1 MSFGN
6 ILGQLLEQ
14 GISGQS
20 QTQARIGNSAQSIA
34 QGGQG
39 FEQILG
45 SLQSMLS
52 GGDAGGGGAPGAG
65 AGTQPAGMVSGRS
78 PQANPLGGLAGAAK
92 SFLGQPQVGGM
103 SGAQLGG
110 LGAIA
115 GALLGGGGGAVR
127 GAAGGGAMALLGT
140 LALAALQNSRAGG
153 GAASGGRA
161 APDAQLGASAAPTHD
176 DLAAVASEEGE
187 RLALRAMIAAAKA
200 DGQINDAEMER
211 ILGRLDADD
220 VTDAERRFVL
230 DEIRKPLDVADL
242 ANDVRHPAQAAEVY
256 AASLLA
262 IDIDSEAERA
272 YLRTLATALRLD
284 PGVVSFLHRT
294 TGAPQA

>member
-20 QTQARIGNSAQSIA
+20 QTQARIGTSARNVA

-39 FEQILG
+39 IEQILG
-45 SLQSMLS
+45 SLQSML
-52 GGDAGGGGAPGAG
+52 GGAAAG
-65 AGTQPAGMVSGRS
+65 AGSTTAGMGSGGTA
-78 PQANPLGGLAGAAK
+78 QASPLGGLAEAAK
-92 SFLGQPQVGGM
+92 AFLGQPQAGGM
-103 SGAQLGG
+103 TGAQLGG
-110 LGAIA
+110 LGAVA

-127 GAAGGGAMALLGT
+127 GAAGGGAMAILGT
-140 LALAALQNSRAGG
+140 LALAAVQNARAG
-153 GAASGGRA
+153 SHT
-161 APDAQLGASAAPTHD
+161 APSAQLTTDATPLQAD
-176 DLAAVASEEGE
+176 VAAVTSEEGE
-187 RLALRAMIAAAKA
+187 RLALQAMIAAAKA
-200 DGQINDAEMER
+200 DGQIDQDEMNR

-230 DEIRKPLDVADL
+230 DEIRKPLDPADL
-242 ANDVRHPAQAAEVY
+242 AKDVRNHAQAAEVY

-272 YLRTLATALRLD
+272 YLRNLAAALRLD

-294 TGAPQA
+294 TGAPTA

>member
-20 QTQARIGNSAQSIA
+20 QTKARIGNSARNIS

-39 FEQILG
+39 VEQILG
-45 SLQSMLS
+45 SLQSML
-52 GGDAGGGGAPGAG
+52 GGAAPGTRPGAPAQTAGMG
-65 AGTQPAGMVSGRS
+65 AGRS
-78 PQANPLGGLAGAAK
+78 AQGSPLGGLADVAK
-92 SFLGQPQVGGM
+92 AFLGQPQVGGM

-115 GALLGGGGGAVR
+115 GALLGGGGGAMR

-140 LALAALQNSRAGG
+140 LALAALKNAGG
-153 GAASGGRA
+153 GASGSPRTGFAAA
-161 APDAQLGASAAPTHD
+161 APAQAD
-176 DLAAVASEEGE
+176 VAAVASEEGE

-200 DGQINDAEMER
+200 DGQIDQAEMDR
-211 ILGRLDADD
+211 ILGHLQAGE
-220 VTDAERRFVL
+220 VTEAERRFVL
-230 DEIRKPLDVADL
+230 DEIRKPLDPAAL
-242 ANDVRHPAQAAEVY
+242 AKDVRNPAQAAEVY

-262 IDIDSEAERA
+262 IDIDSEAERD
-272 YLRTLATALRLD
+272 YLRKLASALRLD
-284 PGVVSFLHRT
+284 PGVVSFLHQT
-294 TGAPQA
+294 TGAPRA

>member
-20 QTQARIGNSAQSIA
+20 QTQARLGTSARNIA

-45 SLQSMLS
+45 SLQSLL
-52 GGDAGGGGAPGAG
+52 GGAAPGTA
-65 AGTQPAGMVSGRS
+65 AQPAGMGSGRTAQGS
-78 PQANPLGGLAGAAK
+78 PLGGLADAAK
-92 SFLGQPQVGGM
+92 AFLGRPQAGGM
-103 SGAQLGG
+103 TGAQLGG
-110 LGAIA
+110 IGAIA

-127 GAAGGGAMALLGT
+127 GAARGGAMAILGS
-140 LALAALQNSRAGG
+140 LALAALQNARAGG
-153 GAASGGRA
+153 QASPG
-161 APDAQLGASAAPTHD
+161 AQLAASAAPRPED
-176 DLAAVASEEGE
+176 VAAVTSEEGE

-200 DGQINDAEMER
+200 DGQIDEEEMDR
-211 ILGRLDADD
+211 ILGHMNADD
-220 VTDAERRFVL
+220 VTAAERQFVL
-230 DEIRKPLDVADL
+230 DEIRKPLDPSDL
-242 ANDVRHPAQAAEVY
+242 AKDVRNPAQAAEVY

-262 IDIDSEAERA
+262 IDVDSEAERA
-272 YLRTLATALRLD
+272 YLRNLAAALRLD

-294 TGAPQA
+294 TGAPTA

>member
-20 QTQARIGNSAQSIA
+20 QTQARIGNSAQNIS

-45 SLQSMLS
+45 SLQSML
-52 GGDAGGGGAPGAG
+52 GGAAPGTAARP
-65 AGTQPAGMVSGRS
+65 AGTEPGGSAQGS
-78 PQANPLGGLAGAAK
+78 PLGGLADAAK
-92 SFLGQPQVGGM
+92 AFLNQPQAGGM

-110 LGAIA
+110 IGAIA

-127 GAAGGGAMALLGT
+127 GAAGGGAMAILGT
-140 LALAALQNSRAGG
+140 LALAALQNARAGG
-153 GAASGGRA
+153 QAAPGAQVGAGAAPLRE
-161 APDAQLGASAAPTHD
+161 DV
-176 DLAAVASEEGE
+176 AAVTSEEGE

-200 DGQINDAEMER
+200 DGQIDEGEMNR
-211 ILGRLDADD
+211 ILGRLEADD
-220 VTDAERRFVL
+220 VTEAERRFVL
-230 DEIRKPLDVADL
+230 DEIRKPLDPSAL
-242 ANDVRHPAQAAEVY
+242 ARDVHNPAQAAEVY

-272 YLRTLATALRLD
+272 YLRTLAAALRLD

-294 TGAPQA
+294 TGAPTA

>member
-14 GISGQS
+14 GVSGQS
-20 QTQARIGNSAQSIA
+20 QTQARIGHSAQSIS

-52 GGDAGGGGAPGAG
+52 GAGAGGGGAPGAG
-65 AGTQPAGMVSGRS
+65 AGAPSAGVASVPS

-103 SGAQLGG
+103 TGAQLGG
-110 LGAIA
+110 IGAIA

-140 LALAALQNSRAGG
+140 LALAALQNARAGG
-153 GAASGGRA
+153 GASGGRA
-161 APDAQLGASAAPTHD
+161 AAGAPLAAAAPTHD

-200 DGQINDAEMER
+200 DGQIDDAEMER

-220 VTDAERRFVL
+220 VTDAERRFVM

-272 YLRTLATALRLD
+272 YLRALAAALRLE
-284 PGVVSFLHRT
+284 PAVVSFLHRT
-294 TGAPQA
+294 TGAPAA